1 MRIETKLN
9 IETYL
14 ATAERIANGYFAE
27 DGSYAPHLG
36 TVNTIAVFLDTC
48 VKDSKWDGIEN
59 PDINEILMDD
69 ELIRLYADAS
79 DDYSFGL
86 TYANA
91 ERDAMAIVDYKKG
104 SISQIANLINGFVSE
119 YFTPDNLAKIFG
131 SSERFEEIVNGDPGK
146 VTSLFTQATK

>member
-48 VKDSKWDGIEN
+48 VKGFMQML
-59 PDINEILMDD
+59 PMTILLVSHM
-69 ELIRLYADAS
+69 
-79 DDYSFGL
+79 L
-86 TYANA
+86 TPR
-91 ERDAMAIVDYKKG
+91 EM
-104 SISQIANLINGFVSE
+104 LW
-119 YFTPDNLAKIFG
+119 L
-131 SSERFEEIVNGDPGK
+131 
-146 VTSLFTQATK
+146 L